1 MSARPS
7 VLTDPEQLKELLGV
21 PFTPEQMACITA
33 PPAPQVIVAG
43 AGSGKTTVMA
53 ARVVWLVGTGAVAPE
68 QVLGLTFTNK
78 AAGELAE
85 RVRTA
90 LARAGISD
98 PDPSPAEADSA
109 GGEPRISTYHAFA
122 GQLLKD
128 HGLRIGLEPSS
139 RLLADATRFQLA
151 ARVLR
156 EAPGPYP
163 SLTKSVPDLVSDLLA
178 LDGEL
183 SEHLVPPERLRAYD
197 TELLSALADVKLSN
211 EDLRKVP
218 ETVRGRLELLELVS
232 RYRAAKRSRDLL
244 DFGDQIA
251 LSAQLATT
259 RPEVGALLREEF
271 RVVLLDEYQ
280 DTSVAQR
287 LLLSGLFGGG
297 TGHAVTAVGDPCQ
310 AIYGWRGASV
320 ANLDDFPEHFPY
332 ADGRP
337 ATRFSL
343 SENRRSGGRL
353 LDLANELAAPLR
365 AMHEGVEAL
374 RPAPGA
380 ERDGSVRCALL
391 ETHAQELDW
400 IGDSIAHLVR
410 TGTEP
415 REIAVLCRSGGDFAR
430 IQAVLVERD
439 VPVEVVGLSGLL
451 HLPEVADLVA
461 VCEVLQDP
469 GANAAL
475 VRLLIGPRWRIGAR
489 DLALLG
495 RRARTLISRAP
506 SSSDD
511 DRLAAAV
518 EGVDPA
524 EIVSLA
530 DALETFL
537 DGAGQSAPDQL
548 PFSAAA
554 RVRFAHLAQELRD
567 LRRSLSDPLM
577 DVLHRVLST
586 TGLDVELASSPH
598 ALAARRRE
606 TLSSFMDVAAG
617 FASLDGEASLLAFLA
632 FLRTAAQYEKGLD
645 HALPGGEN
653 TVKVLTAH
661 KSKGL
666 EWDVVVVPDLSAG
679 SFPKE
684 KAPEVWTSYPKVL
697 PYALRG
703 DAPTLPPTPDWTS
716 PGLRAFKSALK
727 SHKAVEELRLGYVTF
742 TRPRSLL
749 LASGHWWG
757 PTQKKRRGPSTFLSA
772 LYEHC
777 AAGHGEIEAWADTP
791 APDAENPALST
802 DTTPDHSWPL
812 PLDPTSLTLRR
823 EAATLV
829 ESYLHPPSTTG
840 DRGAAGYP
848 GTQGHP
854 GRRGAAGYQGAE
866 GHPGTPGHLG
876 HLGDADHPG
885 TRGRRGGAGYPG
897 TPDGPEYRAS
907 RNHQTSPEDPYL
919 WPPHCEDPAY
929 DEEPPAPWPDPA
941 DEPAGTALPWPDS
954 AGGAARADAPWPDPA
969 EEPAAAE
976 AARPQAGAGRGRA
989 VPAAAGGTPQ
999 GVRGTAPVSGRGG
1012 VGEEEAPP
1020 PPDDLWPGDGYRA
1033 APGPRPTD
1041 PADALWPEDDT
1052 WAAPKPH
1059 PRPAAPGGDDALWP
1073 EGTEGP
1079 APRPYPSAPADDLWP
1094 EAGDLA
1100 RRRPRSAASAP
1111 ADDLWPEDNDGT
1123 APRPYPSAPA
1133 DDLWPE
1139 AEDLA
1144 RPRPRP
1150 AAPAP
1155 DPDDLW
1161 PEAEAEAE
1169 AGAADGDWA
1178 AARPRPR
1185 PATPGR
1191 TDAPWPEAGPTPGP
1205 LTPEDARAIAS
1216 WDRDLDALEGELRR
1230 AREAV
1235 RDVELPSALS
1245 ASQLLRLASDEQGFV
1260 RDLARPMPKPPQP
1273 AARQGTRFH
1282 AWVESRFDELPLPHL
1297 DVLDPLTDLP
1307 GAQPPG
1313 GDGSDQDIA
1322 DEADLDALK
1331 AAFERSPYA
1340 DRTPYRMEVPVQLT
1354 LAGRV
1359 IRGRIDAVYRTTD
1372 AGADADADGTGTTYE
1387 IVDWKTGRTTEADP
1401 LQLAV
1406 YRLAWAEATNTPL
1419 AQVTAVFLHVR
1430 SGRVIRPRNLP
1441 DRARLEQILQG
1452 KTDTESDHRT
1462 DG

>member
-7 VLTDPEQLKELLGV
+7 VLTDPEQLKELLGI
-21 PFTPEQMACITA
+21 PFTPEQMACVTA
-33 PPAPQVIVAG
+33 PAAPQVIVAG

-90 LARAGISD
+90 LARAGITD
-98 PDPSPAEADSA
+98 PDPSPVPSPDASPAGDGAA

-128 HGLRIGLEPSS
+128 HGMRIGLEPSA

-163 SLTKSVPDLVSDLLA
+163 ALTKSIPDLVSDLLA
-178 LDGEL
+178 LDAEL
-183 SEHLVPPERLRAYD
+183 SEHLVAPADLRAYD
-197 TELLSALADVKLSN
+197 TALLDVLAGTKLSN

-218 ETVRGRLELLELVS
+218 EAVRGRLELVELVA

-244 DFGDQIA
+244 DFSDQIA

-320 ANLDDFPEHFPY
+320 ANLDDFPEHFPH
-332 ADGRP
+332 AGGRP

-353 LDLANELAAPLR
+353 LDLANGLATPLR
-365 AMHEGVEAL
+365 SMHEGVEAL

-380 ERDGSVRCALL
+380 ERAGSVRCALL
-391 ETHAQELDW
+391 PTHAEELEW
-400 IGDSIAHLVR
+400 LGDSVAHLVR

-430 IQAVLVERD
+430 IQAVLVARD

-495 RRARTLISRAP
+495 RRARQLVARAP
-506 SSSDD
+506 GEVDPD
-511 DRLAAAV
+511 ERLAAAV
-518 EGVDPA
+518 EGVDPV
-524 EIVSLA
+524 EVVSLA

-537 DGAGQSAPDQL
+537 DGSGHSSAAPVDEL
-548 PFSAAA
+548 PFSAEA

-567 LRRSLSDPLM
+567 LRRSLADPLM
-577 DVLHRVLST
+577 DVLHRVLAT
-586 TGLDVELASSPH
+586 TGLDVELSASPH

-606 TLSSFMDVAAG
+606 TLSNFMDVAAG
-617 FASLDGEASLLAFLA
+617 FASLDGEASLLAFLS

-666 EWDVVVVPDLSAG
+666 EWDVVVVPDLCAG

-684 KAPEVWTSYPKVL
+684 KAPEAWTSYAKVL

-703 DAPTLPPTPDWTS
+703 DAETLPGDPAWTS
-716 PGLRAFKSALK
+716 AGLKSFKAALK
-727 SHKAVEELRLGYVTF
+727 SHKEVEELRLGYVTF

-757 PTQKKRRGPSTFLSA
+757 PTQKKRRGPSAFLDA
-772 LYEHC
+772 LRRHC
-777 AAGHGEIEAWADTP
+777 EAGHGEIEAWADE
-791 APDAENPALST
+791 PDADAVNPALATS
-802 DTTPDHSWPL
+802 DTPDHSWPL
-812 PLDPTSLTLRR
+812 PLDPASLSLRR
-823 EAATLV
+823 HAAALV
-829 ESYLHPPSTTG
+829 ES
-840 DRGAAGYP
+840 
-848 GTQGHP
+848 
-854 GRRGAAGYQGAE
+854 
-866 GHPGTPGHLG
+866 HL
-876 HLGDADHPG
+876 A
-885 TRGRRGGAGYPG
+885 
-897 TPDGPEYRAS
+897 
-907 RNHQTSPEDPYL
+907 
-919 WPPHCEDPAY
+919 
-929 DEEPPAPWPDPA
+929 
-941 DEPAGTALPWPDS
+941 
-954 AGGAARADAPWPDPA
+954 
-969 EEPAAAE
+969 
-976 AARPQAGAGRGRA
+976 
-989 VPAAAGGTPQ
+989 
-999 GVRGTAPVSGRGG
+999 
-1012 VGEEEAPP
+1012 APP
-1020 PPDDLWPGDGYRA
+1020 PE
-1033 APGPRPTD
+1033 AP
-1041 PADALWPEDDT
+1041 A
-1052 WAAPKPH
+1052 
-1059 PRPAAPGGDDALWP
+1059 
-1073 EGTEGP
+1073 
-1079 APRPYPSAPADDLWP
+1079 APADDLWP
-1094 EAGDLA
+1094 EADLWSADAAAVPPGGDDDSWPDEEPWL
-1100 RRRPRSAASAP
+1100 RPADGGAVPTDPAGGEPWPEEDLWGADGAAVPAP
-1111 ADDLWPEDNDGT
+1111 GGDDLWPGEEPWLRPGAGT
-1123 APRPYPSAPA
+1123 AVPSPRADAGRAPGAPA
-1133 DDLWPE
+1133 EDPW
-1139 AEDLA
+1139 AEPAGSRGGDPAAEPPGGVA
-1144 RPRPRP
+1144 RPSPR
-1150 AAPAP
+1150 
-1155 DPDDLW
+1155 
-1161 PEAEAEAE
+1161 
-1169 AGAADGDWA
+1169 G
-1178 AARPRPR
+1178 
-1185 PATPGR
+1185 
-1191 TDAPWPEAGPTPGP
+1191 
-1205 LTPEDARAIAS
+1205 LTPEEARAVAS

-1230 AREAV
+1230 ARAVV
-1235 RDVELPSALS
+1235 RDVPLPSALS
-1245 ASQLLRLASDEQGFV
+1245 ASQLLRLAADEQAFA
-1260 RDLARPMPKPPQP
+1260 RDLARPMPQPPQP

-1282 AWVESRFDELPLPHL
+1282 AWVESRFDELPLPLL
-1297 DVLDPLTDLP
+1297 DVLDPETELP
-1307 GAQPPG
+1307 GC
-1313 GDGSDQDIA
+1313 DQEIA
-1322 DEADLDALK
+1322 DEADLDSLK
-1331 AAFERSPYA
+1331 AAFERSDYA
-1340 DRTPYRMEVPVQLT
+1340 ERTPHRMEVPVQLT

-1359 IRGRIDAVYRTTD
+1359 IRGRIDAVY
-1372 AGADADADGTGTTYE
+1372 ANPDGTFE
-1387 IVDWKTGRTTEADP
+1387 IVDWKTGRSTDADP

-1406 YRLAWAEATNTPL
+1406 YRLAWSETTGTPL
-1419 AQVTAVFLHVR
+1419 THITAAFLHVR

-1441 DRARLEQILQG
+1441 GRARLERILQG
-1452 KTDTESDHRT
+1452 GSDA
-1462 DG
+1462 DGDLGADG

>member
-7 VLTDPEQLKELLGV
+7 VLTDPEQLKELLGI
-21 PFTPEQMACITA
+21 PFTPEQLACVTA

-78 AAGELAE
+78 AAGELSE

-90 LARAGISD
+90 LARAGITD
-98 PDPSPAEADSA
+98 PDPSPAEAAAGEA

-151 ARVLR
+151 AKVLR

-163 SLTKSVPDLVSDLLA
+163 ALTKSLPDLVSDLLA
-178 LDGEL
+178 LDAEL
-183 SEHLVPPERLRAYD
+183 SEHLVEPASLRTYD
-197 TELLSALADVKLSN
+197 TDLLNALADVRLTN
-211 EDLRKVP
+211 DDLRKVP
-218 ETVRGRLELLELVS
+218 EAVRGRLELLELVT
-232 RYRAAKRSRDLL
+232 RYRAAKRSRDLF
-244 DFGDQIA
+244 DFSDQIA

-287 LLLSGLFGGG
+287 LLLSGLFGAG

-320 ANLDDFPEHFPY
+320 ANLDDFPAHFPH
-332 ADGRP
+332 ADGAP
-337 ATRFSL
+337 ATRLSL

-353 LDLANELAAPLR
+353 LDLANGLAAPLR
-365 AMHEGVEAL
+365 ALHEGVEAL

-380 ERDGSVRCALL
+380 EGAGFVRCALL
-391 ETHAQELDW
+391 ETHAEELDW
-400 IGDSIAHLVR
+400 LADSVAHLVR

-415 REIAVLCRSGGDFAR
+415 GEIAVLCRSAGDFAR
-430 IQAVLVERD
+430 IQAVLVARD

-469 GANAAL
+469 GANASL

-495 RRARTLISRAP
+495 RRARLLVGRSP
-506 SSSDD
+506 SDAD
-511 DRLAAAV
+511 ADPDGRLAAAV

-537 DGAGQSAPDQL
+537 DGAGRSDDGL
-548 PFSAAA
+548 PFSAEA

-567 LRRSLSDPLM
+567 LRRSLADPLM
-577 DVLHRVLST
+577 DVLHRVLSV
-586 TGLDVELASSPH
+586 TGLEVELSASPH

-606 TLSSFMDVAAG
+606 TLSNFMDVAAG
-617 FASLDGEASLLAFLA
+617 FAALDGEATLLAFLA

-666 EWDVVVVPDLSAG
+666 EWDVVVVPDLCAG
-679 SFPKE
+679 AFPKE
-684 KAPEVWTSYPKVL
+684 KAPEAWTSYAKVL

-703 DAPTLPPTPDWTS
+703 DAPTLPADPAWTS
-716 PGLRAFKSALK
+716 AGLKSFKAALK
-727 SHKAVEELRLGYVTF
+727 EHKSVEELRLGYVTF

-757 PTQKKRRGPSTFLSA
+757 PTQKKRRGPSPFLQA

-777 AAGHGEIEAWADTP
+777 AAGFGEIEAWAQEP
-791 APDAENPALST
+791 AADAENPALADEST
-802 DTTPDHSWPL
+802 RDQSWPL
-812 PLDPTSLTLRR
+812 PLDPRSLTLRR
-823 EAATLV
+823 SAAALV
-829 ESYLHPPSTTG
+829 ESYLAAPAPP
-840 DRGAAGYP
+840 
-848 GTQGHP
+848 Q
-854 GRRGAAGYQGAE
+854 
-866 GHPGTPGHLG
+866 
-876 HLGDADHPG
+876 
-885 TRGRRGGAGYPG
+885 
-897 TPDGPEYRAS
+897 
-907 RNHQTSPEDPYL
+907 EDPYL
-919 WPPHCEDPAY
+919 WPPDCEDPSY
-929 DEEPPAPWPDPA
+929 EDEPWPDATPWPDDDPEAPWPDATADPFHGWPEAPA
-941 DEPAGTALPWPDS
+941 PAGPDAPAPAGPQADAS
-954 AGGAARADAPWPDPA
+954 SGGAGAPAPAGSGPAPAGPQADGLRAAQPRAGGADAP
-969 EEPAAAE
+969 
-976 AARPQAGAGRGRA
+976 G
-989 VPAAAGGTPQ
+989 
-999 GVRGTAPVSGRGG
+999 
-1012 VGEEEAPP
+1012 
-1020 PPDDLWPGDGYRA
+1020 
-1033 APGPRPTD
+1033 
-1041 PADALWPEDDT
+1041 
-1052 WAAPKPH
+1052 
-1059 PRPAAPGGDDALWP
+1059 
-1073 EGTEGP
+1073 
-1079 APRPYPSAPADDLWP
+1079 DDLWP
-1094 EAGDLA
+1094 EGDLW
-1100 RRRPRSAASAP
+1100 AP
-1111 ADDLWPEDNDGT
+1111 AG
-1123 APRPYPSAPA
+1123 AAGPA
-1133 DDLWPE
+1133 
-1139 AEDLA
+1139 
-1144 RPRPRP
+1144 RP
-1150 AAPAP
+1150 AAY
-1155 DPDDLW
+1155 DH
-1161 PEAEAEAE
+1161 
-1169 AGAADGDWA
+1169 
-1178 AARPRPR
+1178 
-1185 PATPGR
+1185 
-1191 TDAPWPEAGPTPGP
+1191 GP
-1205 LTPEDARAIAS
+1205 LSPEVARAVAS

-1230 AREAV
+1230 ARAAV
-1235 RDVELPSALS
+1235 RDVELPASLS
-1245 ASQLLRLASDEQGFV
+1245 ASQLLRLAADEQGFA

-1282 AWVESRFDELPLPHL
+1282 AWVESRFDELPLPLL
-1297 DVLDPLTDLP
+1297 DVLDPVTELP
-1307 GAQPPG
+1307 
-1313 GDGSDQDIA
+1313 GSDQEVA
-1322 DEADLDALK
+1322 DEADLDSLK
-1331 AAFERSPYA
+1331 AAFERSEYA
-1340 DRTPYRMEVPVQLT
+1340 DRPPHRMEAPVQLT

-1359 IRGRIDAVYRTTD
+1359 IRGRIDAVYRTD
-1372 AGADADADGTGTTYE
+1372 TGYE

-1406 YRLAWAEATNTPL
+1406 YRLAWAEATGTPL
-1419 AQVTAVFLHVR
+1419 EQVTAAFLHVR

-1441 DRARLEQILQG
+1441 DRARLERILQG
-1452 KTDTESDHRT
+1452 TTGPESAHQA